1 MVLVV
6 NMAAKHR
13 FPGSRVCKIGRC
25 RICTHYLEADK
36 LEFGADVAAR
46 VDYCARHYDDFRQL
60 VGDSD
65 SDKVN
70 ILSVPISKSVAEP
83 ALYKLQLSVRK
94 TVPITISNRHR
105 VCHTVSANGSIS

>member
-1 MVLVV
+1 VPIRYDTIRYERKLSSVSLPTSLKTPEVVLVV

-70 ILSVPISKSVAEP
+70 ILSVPVSKPVA
-83 ALYKLQLSVRK
+83 
-94 TVPITISNRHR
+94 
-105 VCHTVSANGSIS
+105 